1 MWQTRLKSRLGES
14 WENCSA
20 LQRQWKT
27 HRCIL
32 LWSYLC
38 SCENMQTFARGFVLY
53 CPVEIHF
60 LRIVLVLVFFLF
72 SRLRSEKRLI
82 PSASATQWNWIKVVP
97 LVVFSF
103 SLLAA
108 ATAESERGVL
118 TIYRRTNCRDA
129 IISQREE
136 RTGVG
141 DADRERER
149 EKQIKGE
156 GRQSR
161 EAGRERGEDA
171 RED

>member
-1 MWQTRLKSRLGES
+1 M
-14 WENCSA
+14 
-20 LQRQWKT
+20 
-27 HRCIL
+27 
-32 LWSYLC
+32 
-38 SCENMQTFARGFVLY
+38 
-53 CPVEIHF
+53 
-60 LRIVLVLVFFLF
+60 
-72 SRLRSEKRLI
+72 
-82 PSASATQWNWIKVVP
+82 P